1 MSAGIVRA
9 AAAALLLAALAGGGC
24 GWSEASK
31 NIENSRS
38 LRVGMIKEEVLEVM
52 GEPIRNEEY
61 CTPDLW
67 FYYCQ
72 PVWVDG
78 LTTED
83 ECMPL
88 VFQDGK
94 LIGWGN
100 EYYSRRLI
108 RQNTP
113 AKTER

>member
-1 MSAGIVRA
+1 MGTGIIRA
-9 AAAALLLAALAGGGC
+9 AAAALVLAALTGGC
-24 GWSEASK
+24 GWQEAST
-31 NIENSRS
+31 NLENSRS
-38 LRVGMIKEEVLEVM
+38 LRVGMTKEEVLEVM

-113 AKTER
+113 AKSER